1 MNPPHRSCP
10 SGSSRSFTLDRFRH
24 DNRAVSTAVNYVL
37 NIAVATL
44 LMGAL
49 LITGSGLVDDQR
61 ERAVRTELR
70 VLGGQLAD
78 GVATADRL
86 ANTNGTQS
94 AVIERSLPRTVAG
107 ETYMIT
113 VHGGSDPYLLLSTSD
128 PDVEVGVNL
137 TLLTDTSGDPNIELT
152 PSTVSGGDL
161 RIVYDTTVNE
171 CGTSD
176 ALEVCD
182 G

>member
-1 MNPPHRSCP
+1 M
-10 SGSSRSFTLDRFRH
+10 SSRRRSSSRRLQRD
-24 DNRAVSTAVNYVL
+24 DRAVSTAVNYVL

-86 ANTNGTQS
+86 ANANGTQS
-94 AVIERSLPRTVAG
+94 AAIERSLPRTVAG
-107 ETYMIT
+107 VTYTIT
-113 VHGGSDPYLLLSTSD
+113 VHGGSDPYLLLATSD
-128 PDVEVGVNL
+128 PDVEIGVNL
-137 TLLTDTSGDPNIELT
+137 TLIEGEPDASIPPGQTSL
-152 PSTVSGGDL
+152 SGGPVT
-161 RIVYDTTVNE
+161 ITYDGAANE
-171 CGTSD
+171 
-176 ALEVCD
+176 LEIREATD